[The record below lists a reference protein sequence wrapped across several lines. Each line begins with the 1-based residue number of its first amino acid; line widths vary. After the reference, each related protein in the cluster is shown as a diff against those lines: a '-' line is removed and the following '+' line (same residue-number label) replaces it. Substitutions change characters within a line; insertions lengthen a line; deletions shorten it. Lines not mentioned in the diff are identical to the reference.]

1 MQLFY
6 SFQQQKNF
14 NNGKIKNLFTTF
26 PINFAH
32 LTKLLEPA
40 MRNHSVR
47 YDTRESLMA
56 ALVELMALQIPVEE
70 VAPVLCTIGP
80 VDLDLLADCMNDVGL
95 NDNLTIAA

>member
-26 PINFAH
+26 ALNFVH
-32 LTKLLEPA
+32 LPKLVRHA

-56 ALVELMALQIPVEE
+56 ALVELMALQIPVED

-95 NDNLTIAA
+95 NDDRAIAA